1 MSVYVSDLHMCYAE
15 KQKNRFIFAK
25 ASQDALVPLLPM
37 ITPKSTPPSIP
48 NLEKVGNLIIY
59 LVDQVRKKHRQAV
72 HVTKLLKM
80 LYIIDET
87 SVKETGVPVTGLDY
101 KVWKMGPVAYAVY
114 TDFAHNNSQQL
125 CSFAEAKTGEGE
137 RKKIEST
144 NRFDDSEFSD
154 YEMNLIDTVID
165 KYGAL
170 DGSALIDLLHEEGSL
185 WKKIVDEKGL
195 EQKFETEATSP
206 FKIDLRTLIAD
217 DPQKLENFNTA
228 KESLNL

>member
-1 MSVYVSDLHMCYAE
+1 
-15 KQKNRFIFAK
+15 
-25 ASQDALVPLLPM
+25 M

-59 LVDQVRKKHRQAV
+59 LVDEVKKKHRKPV

-114 TDFAHNNSQQL
+114 TDLAHNNSEQL
-125 CSFAEAKTGEGE
+125 CPFAEAKTGEGE
-137 RKKIEST
+137 GKKIEST
-144 NRFDDSEFSD
+144 NRFDDAEFSD

-165 KYGAL
+165 QYGAL
-170 DGSALIDLLHEEGSL
+170 DGNALIELLHEDGSL
-185 WKKIVDEKGL
+185 WKKIVVERGL
-195 EQKFETEATSP
+195 EQKFETEATSQ
-206 FKIDLRTLIAD
+206 FKIDLSTLIAD
-217 DPQKLENFNTA
+217 DLQKLECYNTA
-228 KESLNL
+228 KGSFNL